1 MAEKSLNAIRERQ
14 RKHFDS
20 GATLPL
26 SFRKNALKKLLAAIE
41 ANQDAIEEALFLDLG
56 KSSFEALATEIG
68 YVRKE
73 IKSFISNLN
82 SWTAAQKVN
91 SPILITGPA
100 SAKVIYQP
108 KGCILIISPWNYPFQ
123 LVMAPLAGAIAAG
136 NTVVVKPSEFSSN
149 TEKII
154 KKVIAESF
162 DEALVSVVTG
172 GVKETQ
178 ELLSHQWDHIF
189 FTGSTKVG
197 KIVMK
202 AAAEHLSPVTLE
214 LGGKSPTVIAH
225 DANIKLA
232 AKRIAWGK
240 FINAGQTCIAPDYI
254 LIPETLLSTFR
265 DELNK
270 NILHFFG
277 SDPSKSEFYG
287 QIISQSH
294 FDRLAEMLPKK
305 DDAIREKRFIPPSF
319 IELKMDEK
327 HPSMEQEIFGPILP
341 IITYSRD
348 DEAINFIRNRPR
360 PLALYVFTKS
370 ASRKKRY
377 ERETHSGGLVFNDV
391 IMHIANANLPFG
403 GIGESGMG
411 SYHGKYSIECFSH
424 KKPVHRASTL
434 IDIPLRY
441 PPYPAWAKKLL
452 DWLF

>member
-1 MAEKSLNAIRERQ
+1 MVENKLDAIRKRQ
-14 RKHFDS
+14 RRLFES

-26 SFRKNALKKLLAAIE
+26 SFRKNALKGLLASIE
-41 ANQDAIEEALFLDLG
+41 ANQSAIEEALFLDLG
-56 KSSFEALATEIG
+56 KSSFEAMATEIG

-73 IKSFISNLN
+73 IKSFLSNLN
-82 SWTAAQKVN
+82 NWTAPQKVN
-91 SPILITGPA
+91 SPLLITGPA
-100 SAKVIYQP
+100 SAKIVYQP
-108 KGCILIISPWNYPFQ
+108 KGCVLIISPWNYPFQ

-154 KKVIAESF
+154 QKLIAECF

-172 GVKETQ
+172 GVNETQ
-178 ELLSHQWDHIF
+178 ELLSYQWDHIF

-197 KIVMK
+197 KIVMR

-254 LIPETLLSTFR
+254 LIPETLISSFR
-265 DELNK
+265 EELNK
-270 NILHFFG
+270 NILQFFG
-277 SDPSKSEFYG
+277 SDPSTSAFYG

-294 FDRLAEMLPKK
+294 FDRLADLLPNKEN
-305 DDAIREKRFIPPSF
+305 AIREKRFIPPSL
-319 IELKMDEK
+319 IELKMDEA
-327 HPSMEQEIFGPILP
+327 HPSMDQEIFGPILP
-341 IITYSRD
+341 IISYSND
-348 DEAINFIRNRPR
+348 EEAIQFIRNRPR
-360 PLALYVFTKS
+360 PLALYVFTES
-370 ASRKKRY
+370 AARKKRY

-403 GIGESGMG
+403 GVGESGMG
-411 SYHGKYSIECFSH
+411 SYHGKFSIDCFSH
-424 KKPVHRASTL
+424 KKSIHRASTL

-441 PPYPAWAKKLL
+441 PPYPAWAKKLI
-452 DWLF
+452 DWIF